1 MELTYAAYRDKV
13 MGCFNGKNA
22 GGTLGAP
29 FECRRGVFDLTF
41 YTQDLHGEPIP
52 NDDLDLQLVWLN
64 AAERYGRQVNGTVLG
79 EYWIQY
85 ITPHWGE
92 YGAGK
97 NNLRAG
103 ILPPLSGA
111 VNNRYK
117 DSCGCFILSEIWAC
131 LAPGHPEIAVQY
143 AFEDGCVN
151 HADEGLYAEI
161 FCAALES
168 AAFAQP
174 DAQALLDIGL
184 SYIPADCGVARGVR
198 CVREAYRSGADWRAA
213 RKRLMREVPGSFG
226 AMGTRRE
233 DMAPDE
239 PVGEIG
245 WDAPSNIAIVALGL
259 LYGEGDFGRSL
270 CLAAGCGEDADCTAG
285 TLGALLGI
293 MQGNRALPEPW
304 LEPLGGKIKTLCI
317 NRADLGL
324 RIPDT
329 IDGLTERVTRLMPVF
344 LGPDLCDTTGT
355 GGYRIAMRE
364 PDELACM
371 PEPVNAWYQRDFA
384 GRLAESPCTVTQET
398 AIFRLSLRYDGDP
411 FITPGT
417 EKRFR
422 LTVENRILM
431 QQWITIRW
439 ILPDGFSITPGAVLS
454 DSLEQFYCEIGI
466 NQYDFTLRVP
476 EKTEGVEELILSVS
490 SLGHPTRGLLPVL
503 LYTRTGR
510 YNDGK

>member
-13 MGCFNGKNA
+13 LGCFNGKNV

-29 FECRRGVFDLTF
+29 FECRRGAFALSF
-41 YTQDLHGEPIP
+41 YTQELHGEPFP

-64 AAERYGRQVNGTVLG
+64 AVERHGRGINGTILG
-79 EYWIQY
+79 EYWLHY

-103 ILPPLSGA
+103 LLPPLSGA

-161 FCAALES
+161 FCAAMES
-168 AAFAQP
+168 AAFAET
-174 DAQALLDIGL
+174 DAHKLLDIGL
-184 SYIPADCGVARGVR
+184 SYIPADCGVARGVA
-198 CVREAYRSGADWRAA
+198 CVREAYRHGEDWQTA

-226 AMGTRRE
+226 ALGTRRE

-239 PVGEIG
+239 PVGAVG

-293 MQGNRALPEPW
+293 LHGNRALPENW

-329 IDGLTERVTRLMPVF
+329 IEELTGRVTRLMPVF
-344 LGPDLCDTTGT
+344 LGQELCDTTGES
-355 GGYRIAMRE
+355 GYRVAMRE
-364 PDELACM
+364 PWELSCT
-371 PEPVNAWYQRDFA
+371 PEPVNAWYRRDFA
-384 GRLAESPCTVTQET
+384 DRLAESPCTVSLDT
-398 AIFRLSLRYDGDP
+398 AIFRLSLHYDGDP
-411 FITPGT
+411 FIVPSGQ
-417 EKRFR
+417 KAFR
-422 LTVENRILM
+422 LTVENRIQM

-439 ILPDGFSITPGAVLS
+439 YLPEGFAVLPTAVLS

-466 NQYDFTLRVP
+466 NRYDFTLLVP
-476 EKTEGVEELILSVS
+476 EHAAGVEELILSVS
-490 SLGHPTRGLLPVL
+490 SLGHPTRGLLPVVL
-503 LYTRTGR
+503 HTRAGR
-510 YNDGK
+510 VDKE